1 VILGHVELLSLESR
15 AGAVNPNR
23 LLILD
28 DDPEVLSFLGEVGR
42 QCRYEV
48 ALTASD
54 DEFRQTYTS
63 FDPTTIVLDL
73 KFGTADAIDVMTYLD
88 EQSCQAPIL
97 LISGFDARVLE
108 TTRRIGL
115 SRGLTVAGA
124 TEKPVS
130 YDAVQD
136 FLDRYRE
143 PEYDEWAQELQVA
156 LVHHQVEVVYQPKVR
171 LADGAV
177 VGVEA
182 LARWRHPVRGL
193 IGPDRFIPVAEATGL
208 IAQLTDVVLARA
220 AADGAAWH
228 AAGLPL
234 CVAVNIA
241 PQLLTRPAFLD
252 EVMRTLDA
260 VGFPPDALT
269 LEIVESTAIRR
280 SAGILELL
288 SRLRLRGVTVS
299 LDDFGSGFANF
310 DILTQVPINELKI
323 DRSVIAH
330 GEESR
335 EHQVVMKAIAD
346 IAQQLGLTTVAE
358 GVEDVATCRWLA
370 TLGIDQIQG
379 YGIAAPMPAD
389 EILPWAQSW
398 NQSPLT

>member
-1 VILGHVELLSLESR
+1 
-15 AGAVNPNR
+15 
-23 LLILD
+23 
-28 DDPEVLSFLGEVGR
+28 
-42 QCRYEV
+42 
-48 ALTASD
+48 
-54 DEFRQTYTS
+54 
-63 FDPTTIVLDL
+63 
-73 KFGTADAIDVMTYLD
+73 
-88 EQSCQAPIL
+88 
-97 LISGFDARVLE
+97 
-108 TTRRIGL
+108 
-115 SRGLTVAGA
+115 
-124 TEKPVS
+124 
-130 YDAVQD
+130 
-136 FLDRYRE
+136 
-143 PEYDEWAQELQVA
+143 
-156 LVHHQVEVVYQPKVR
+156 
-171 LADGAV
+171 
-177 VGVEA
+177 
-182 LARWRHPVRGL
+182 VRGL